1 MIANDNYKT
10 MFAKY
15 PDVVNIEQ
23 MREMLGNIG
32 TSLSYKLLRDK
43 SIRSFKIG
51 RDYKILKIDIIDYLI
66 NKNI

>member
-10 MFAKY
+10 MFANY